1 MLNVLILATI
11 LSPIIVAIMQLV
23 KTSFK
28 VKKNYIPLAALV
40 VGLFLSVAAYPFT
53 DLNITLRLWS
63 GAFAGL
69 ASTGLFELGKYR
81 EGLTKEGK

>member
-1 MLNVLILATI
+1 MLDVLVLATV
-11 LSPIIVAIMQLV
+11 LSPIIMAVMQLI

-28 VKKNYIPLAALV
+28 IKKNLIPLIALA
-40 VGLFLSVAAYPFT
+40 VGLFLSIAAYPFT
-53 DLNITLRLWS
+53 NLDITLRLWS

-81 EGLTKEGK
+81 EGITKEGK